1 MVVVT
6 KKNGKPRCT
15 IDLQKLDAQCYRE
28 THHSQSPLWL
38 ACQMPPNTKKTI
50 LDAVDGFHAIEL
62 DEASCKLTTFITE
75 WEDIAVA
82 VYCKGI

>member
-1 MVVVT
+1 MVFPHGCSY

-28 THHSQSPLWL
+28 THLSQSPLWL

-50 LDAVDGFHAIEL
+50 LDVVDGFH
-62 DEASCKLTTFITE
+62 EASCKLTTFITE

-82 VYCKGI
+82 IYCKGI